1 MPRFEFHPLADMLGK
16 GDAGREDGTRFSLAS
31 VEGTDVPGGHLRAWL
46 GPRKIG
52 GRYFRLFVEPID
64 GGTPQRLA
72 QGLYNDGPYPGQ
84 NWAEI
89 FDIDPPAGLDLAGEW
104 EPGLAPY
111 LRPLAEAVPIGGH
124 LMIEYEKPLFRTT
137 QVGLLGGVPPIAT
150 PLGKL
155 LHDIGS
161 GDSFKDWYFP
171 EGGQE
176 GGRKLQGNKA
186 YTAAQAEEMAR
197 QRVKELTAFL
207 ASPLRGEEE
216 IEARARRD
224 AEALLDA
231 LAA

>member
-1 MPRFEFHPLADMLGK
+1 VPRFEFQPLAE
-16 GDAGREDGTRFSLAS
+16 AGGVTSREGRFSLAG
-31 VEGTDVPGGHLRAWL
+31 VDGATVPGGVLRVWL
-46 GPRKIG
+46 GPRKVG
-52 GRYFRLFVEPID
+52 GRYFRLLVDP
-64 GGTPQRLA
+64 GGGVAPWRLA

-89 FDIDPPAGLDLAGEW
+89 FDLDPPAELDLTADW

-111 LRPLAEAVPIGGH
+111 LRPLAEAVPAGGH
-124 LMIEYEKPLFRTT
+124 LMIEYERPHFRTT

-150 PLGKL
+150 PLGLL
-155 LHDIGS
+155 LHEVGS

-186 YTAAQAEEMAR
+186 YSEEQAQEMAAKR
-197 QRVKELTAFL
+197 AGELRRYL
-207 ASPLRGEEE
+207 ASPARGEVR

-224 AEALLDA
+224 AAALLEALPG
-231 LAA
+231 